1 MGRTDWLGSAELRVG
16 LGCMRL
22 STDADRDEERALAT
36 VAAAAD
42 AGISVFDT
50 ARSYGL
56 DEGDAGHNERLLARA
71 LRRSGAAGRA
81 RIVTKGGMA
90 RDGGRWLPD
99 GRASRLRAD
108 CEASLVA
115 LDGLPIDLYLVHAPD
130 PRTPWRTTLRAL
142 ARLADEGLVRRVGV
156 SNVTR
161 GQLDEALELAPV
173 AAVEVALSPFDDRAL
188 RGGVVDRCVERGLAV
203 IAHAP
208 LGGPARAPRLAR
220 IEALRT
226 VAAAHD
232 ASPAEVALAWV
243 LSLAPALVA
252 IPGARTPETARSA
265 ARASRLDL
273 DARELEALGSAFGA
287 HRPAAPRRTAAGV
300 AAGVVLVMG
309 IPGAGK
315 SRVAERLVE
324 EGYVRLNRDER
335 GGSLRDLDAAL
346 DDELAHGPGRVVLD
360 NTYLGRAARSH
371 VVETAGRHGV
381 GVRCVWLDTPLAAA
395 QVNLVER
402 LLDRFGALPG
412 PDELR
417 AASRAEPGLLAPTSQ
432 MRALRDLEPPSD
444 DEGFAHVERIPFE
457 RRPTPG
463 RDAAGVLVAAGAIGA
478 DGWEAA
484 VADAAPEAPHLVFD
498 WRPDGRV
505 DELAEAV
512 GRLERLVTGPVDAA
526 VCPHGG
532 GPPVCWCRPPLPG
545 LPLAFARAH
554 GVDPARSTVLGTSP
568 AHRTLA
574 AALGADVVLLPRPG

>member
-1 MGRTDWLGSAELRVG
+1 
-16 LGCMRL
+16 
-22 STDADRDEERALAT
+22 
-36 VAAAAD
+36 
-42 AGISVFDT
+42 
-50 ARSYGL
+50 
-56 DEGDAGHNERLLARA
+56 
-71 LRRSGAAGRA
+71 
-81 RIVTKGGMA
+81 MA

-226 VAAAHD
+226 RRGRARRE
-232 ASPAEVALAWV
+232 PGRGRPRL
-243 LSLAPALVA
+243 
-252 IPGARTPETARSA
+252 GARARSGRRRDPRRADAGDGPLGRACVTARSRRAGARGARVGVRRAPPGRPAPDGRGRGDGGRPRDGHPRRRQEPRRGA
-265 ARASRLDL
+265 ARRGGL
-273 DARELEALGSAFGA
+273 
-287 HRPAAPRRTAAGV
+287 RPAEPRRARRLAPRPRRGARRRARARAGTRRPRQHV
-300 AAGVVLVMG
+300 PRPCG
-309 IPGAGK
+309 PEP
-315 SRVAERLVE
+315 RR
-324 EGYVRLNRDER
+324 RD
-335 GGSLRDLDAAL
+335 
-346 DDELAHGPGRVVLD
+346 
-360 NTYLGRAARSH
+360 GRAAR
-371 VVETAGRHGV
+371 R
-381 GVRCVWLDTPLAAA
+381 R
-395 QVNLVER
+395 
-402 LLDRFGALPG
+402 
-412 PDELR
+412 
-417 AASRAEPGLLAPTSQ
+417 
-432 MRALRDLEPPSD
+432 RALRVARHAARRRAGQPRRAPP
-444 DEGFAHVERIPFE
+444 RPL
-457 RRPTPG
+457 RRAPGPG
-463 RDAAGVLVAAGAIGA
+463 RAARRLARGAGAPRARPRRCGRSASSSRRATTRASPTWSASRSSGGRPPAATPRASSSPRGAIGA

-484 VADAAPEAPHLVFD
+484 VADAAPDAPHLVFD
-498 WRPDGRV
+498 WRPDGHV
-505 DELAEAV
+505 DELAEVV

-574 AALGADVVLLPRPG
+574 AALGAAVVLLPRPG